1 MIMVKKLSHIG
12 IAVKD
17 LATSRKLFESL
28 LNAKFKGSEEVNE
41 QKVKLAFMETGDLS
55 LELTQPTSA
64 DSPVQKFIDKRGEG
78 VHHLSF
84 EVDDIRAELARMK
97 AEGYHLIDEEPRIG
111 AGGHLIAFIHP
122 KSSNGVL
129 IEICQKH

>member
-1 MIMVKKLSHIG
+1 MVKKLSHIG